1 MNTIQVNSNFT
12 KIKNAF
18 KNMKHDHTSLEK
30 KFTSLEKEFD
40 DYLTLG
46 KSKFL
51 KLENRIKQLEVT
63 LEANLTDTSLEKK
76 IDDVHRKMEKREQDI
91 KCLNETVSEKIL
103 MLEEDNKRNVKYIK
117 KLENRLNLLVGT
129 GRARRCSERLRNKT
143 NKEKG
148 YMKKGLDR
156 RRVGD
161 KDSR

>member
-18 KNMKHDHTSLEK
+18 TKIKHDV
-30 KFTSLEKEFD
+30 TSLEKEFD
-40 DYLTLG
+40 DALTLG
-46 KSKFL
+46 KSKFI

-76 IDDVHRKMEKREQDI
+76 VDDAHSKMEKREEDI
-91 KCLNETVSEKIL
+91 KCLENTISLVSQKIL
-103 MLEEDNKRNVKYIK
+103 MLEEDNKCNVKYIK
-117 KLENRLNLLVGT
+117 KLEKKLNLLVGT

-148 YMKKGLDR
+148 YSKKVMDR